1 VETFRCPTC
10 LLVLAHPNQRRCP
23 SCRKRFKRGSGP
35 IVLGDKTKFSAH
47 EPLHIDLVYAE
58 HAEREKRNQA
68 AEYLAASVA
77 TPVAAPPV
85 VTPPAVEETGG
96 GETGVVLELVR
107 HTTIFEPSQLDPEL
121 RGVLDGLYRKA
132 RADTDDEN
140 S

>member
-1 VETFRCPTC
+1 M
-10 LLVLAHPNQRRCP
+10 
-23 SCRKRFKRGSGP
+23 
-35 IVLGDKTKFSAH
+35 LGDKTKFSAH

-77 TPVAAPPV
+77 APVAAPPV
-85 VTPPAVEETGG
+85 AVPPVAAPPVAVPPVAAPPAVEETGG

-132 RADTDDEN
+132 RAETDDDEET
-140 S
+140 

>member
-1 VETFRCPTC
+1 
-10 LLVLAHPNQRRCP
+10 
-23 SCRKRFKRGSGP
+23 
-35 IVLGDKTKFSAH
+35 VLGDKTKFSAH

-77 TPVAAPPV
+77 APVAAPSVAAPVAAPPV
-85 VTPPAVEETGG
+85 VEETA
-96 GETGVVLELVR
+96 VVLELVR
-107 HTTIFEPSQLDPEL
+107 HTTIFAPSQLDPEL

-132 RADTDDEN
+132 RAETDDDE

>member
-1 VETFRCPTC
+1 VETFRCPAC
-10 LLVLAHPNQRRCP
+10 LFVLAAPNQRRCP
-23 SCRKRFKRGSGP
+23 SCHKRFKRKSRP

-77 TPVAAPPV
+77 APVAPVAAEA
-85 VTPPAVEETGG
+85 AVE
-96 GETGVVLELVR
+96 ETGVVLELVR

-132 RADTDDEN
+132 RAETDDDDKG
-140 S
+140 

>member
-1 VETFRCPTC
+1 
-10 LLVLAHPNQRRCP
+10 
-23 SCRKRFKRGSGP
+23 
-35 IVLGDKTKFSAH
+35 VLGDKTKFSAH

-77 TPVAAPPV
+77 APVVAPPVAAPPV
-85 VTPPAVEETGG
+85 AAPAVEETGAV
-96 GETGVVLELVR
+96 ETGVVLELVR

-132 RADTDDEN
+132 RAETDDEP
-140 S
+140 